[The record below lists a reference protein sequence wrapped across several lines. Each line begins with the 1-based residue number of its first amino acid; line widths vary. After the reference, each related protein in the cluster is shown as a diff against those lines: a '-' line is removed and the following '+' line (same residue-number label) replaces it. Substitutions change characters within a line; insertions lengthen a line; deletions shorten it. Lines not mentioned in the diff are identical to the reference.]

1 MMFPSF
7 NIGAAY
13 SPTVRMLYLAGKWAA
28 REFRAALK
36 RRRERNKVTEVLEA
50 AAAKPRE
57 SFCGDVAAS
66 LFKVDSD
73 SAVGFSGVSLLTP
86 SASAAN
92 LLLSPSAS
100 AADLLLSPSAS
111 AADLL
116 LSPSASAANLLTPS
130 ASAASLC
137 KEDDDDYGD
146 SSEAD
151 TTAAVIATPTL
162 IPRLGKSVSFDDLRK
177 KRAQLR
183 YRWALSLPSFKTIW
197 ESPLSSDDE
206 GESEF
211 LTEYDYDSSTT
222 SSTLN
227 LPLFPAIQRSKSM
240 GALSKPPPPLKYRWA
255 LSEPALPLLESV
267 SSLSFTDKS
276 TFNDSSMCSNISI
289 SSNEEDFGDRV
300 IAVPPPTAIPA
311 VRAPIEIKQHYHQ
324 DNQLQ
329 QYASLP
335 ILKSL
340 FIENSLPLL
349 SAAFRRTQS
358 LSFVM
363 YGDFGEVRKS
373 LDKFHSSLSTPA
385 GPSLWKFKISHTFHP
400 YLPHFRFLLDGLS
413 SSEPYFIV
421 ASLPLKLTQLYL
433 SVSNRCISQLSRFF
447 SSSVHS
453 STSLIVKNSFSSRYA
468 LKPVLTNPQFPV
480 YSRRQFLVNYNSVE
494 VTVKLQAE
502 DLIFSCPK
510 QEKKKISNFPFTE
523 DRNGAIKE
531 EEVPDTFAVVAE
543 DRSGAKKEEEASD
556 TFAVVAEDRN
566 GLDDAKEEWEG
577 IVSTDDTVAAPSAE
591 LAHAEGKNVIAS
603 TKQKERDIIKA
614 FADASTALKRQP
626 GQYCIVK
633 SFTDSKASDAPTV
646 IAKKERQSVGA
657 FGEES
662 GAVSPTVLRRQP
674 GQYCLAKSF
683 IESNVPRPNKKKEE
697 EEEIKLPVPITVA
710 EEQSV
715 IENEAPC
722 ITKGKSKVS
731 NSLDILKR
739 QPGVQYYV
747 FKYEKE
753 KRVPDTPTTV
763 AEDQKGTENEVS
775 HAKPERRDLRKLADV
790 LTSKVFRTKKE
801 TNEIKSA
808 KNKKEVSQGKHEVIR
823 VTANPTV
830 VAKEPKASTDKRSE
844 ASQAKQ
850 DEASQAKKEPS
861 SAASAPIVAEIFRVK
876 PAQGESAARKAPAL
890 RGSISLHEAAILQQR
905 RNGGGTGATGAGATG
920 GSKDGK
926 KKEEA
931 LAITEKQLIA
941 IYSGLAG
948 LRNTK
953 SSVSH

>member
-1 MMFPSF
+1 M
-7 NIGAAY
+7 
-13 SPTVRMLYLAGKWAA
+13 
-28 REFRAALK
+28 
-36 RRRERNKVTEVLEA
+36 
-50 AAAKPRE
+50 
-57 SFCGDVAAS
+57 
-66 LFKVDSD
+66 
-73 SAVGFSGVSLLTP
+73 
-86 SASAAN
+86 
-92 LLLSPSAS
+92 
-100 AADLLLSPSAS
+100 
-111 AADLL
+111 
-116 LSPSASAANLLTPS
+116 
-130 ASAASLC
+130 
-137 KEDDDDYGD
+137 
-146 SSEAD
+146 
-151 TTAAVIATPTL
+151 
-162 IPRLGKSVSFDDLRK
+162 
-177 KRAQLR
+177 
-183 YRWALSLPSFKTIW
+183 
-197 ESPLSSDDE
+197 
-206 GESEF
+206 
-211 LTEYDYDSSTT
+211 
-222 SSTLN
+222 
-227 LPLFPAIQRSKSM
+227 
-240 GALSKPPPPLKYRWA
+240 
-255 LSEPALPLLESV
+255 
-267 SSLSFTDKS
+267 
-276 TFNDSSMCSNISI
+276 
-289 SSNEEDFGDRV
+289 
-300 IAVPPPTAIPA
+300 
-311 VRAPIEIKQHYHQ
+311 
-324 DNQLQ
+324 
-329 QYASLP
+329 
-335 ILKSL
+335 
-340 FIENSLPLL
+340 
-349 SAAFRRTQS
+349 
-358 LSFVM
+358 
-363 YGDFGEVRKS
+363 
-373 LDKFHSSLSTPA
+373 
-385 GPSLWKFKISHTFHP
+385 
-400 YLPHFRFLLDGLS
+400 
-413 SSEPYFIV
+413 
-421 ASLPLKLTQLYL
+421 
-433 SVSNRCISQLSRFF
+433 
-447 SSSVHS
+447 
-453 STSLIVKNSFSSRYA
+453 
-468 LKPVLTNPQFPV
+468 
-480 YSRRQFLVNYNSVE
+480 
-494 VTVKLQAE
+494 
-502 DLIFSCPK
+502 
-510 QEKKKISNFPFTE
+510 
-523 DRNGAIKE
+523 
-531 EEVPDTFAVVAE
+531 
-543 DRSGAKKEEEASD
+543 
-556 TFAVVAEDRN
+556 
-566 GLDDAKEEWEG
+566 
-577 IVSTDDTVAAPSAE
+577 
-591 LAHAEGKNVIAS
+591 AHAEGKNVIAS

-633 SFTDSKASDAPTV
+633 SFPDSKASDAPTI

-697 EEEIKLPVPITVA
+697 EEKIKLPAPITVA

-715 IENEAPC
+715 IENEAPR

-801 TNEIKSA
+801 TNEIKAA

-861 SAASAPIVAEIFRVK
+861 GAASAPIVAEIFRVK

>member
-50 AAAKPRE
+50 AAAKPGE
-57 SFCGDVAAS
+57 SFCGDVAS
-66 LFKVDSD
+66 LLKVDSN

-116 LSPSASAANLLTPS
+116 LSPSASAADLLSPSASAANLLLSPS
-130 ASAASLC
+130 ASAASLY

-340 FIENSLPLL
+340 FVENSLPLL

-523 DRNGAIKE
+523 DRSGAIKE
-531 EEVPDTFAVVAE
+531 EEVP
-543 DRSGAKKEEEASD
+543 D

-577 IVSTDDTVAAPSAE
+577 IVSTDDIVAAPSAE

-715 IENEAPC
+715 IENEAPR

-808 KNKKEVSQGKHEVIR
+808 KNKKEGSQGKHEVIR

-850 DEASQAKKEPS
+850 DKASQAKKEPS
-861 SAASAPIVAEIFRVK
+861 GAASAPIVAEIFRVK

-905 RNGGGTGATGAGATG
+905 RNGGGTGTGAGATG